1 MMTARALIPTKR
13 ERGLPRGEKKRRILN
28 KDHISGKDHLPLSE
42 NTTGSSGV
50 APRFHDQI
58 EAFLQTTL
66 EGLSRESRPTEPA
79 SAGRPQHLPSSSLW
93 MAV

>member
-1 MMTARALIPTKR
+1 MY
-13 ERGLPRGEKKRRILN
+13 
-28 KDHISGKDHLPLSE
+28 D